1 MHKKGTLLLLSFPAA
16 ILAGICL
23 GAVAAGRSGGYDL
36 FSTARE
42 SLASSTLCVDS
53 LKKALWQN
61 GITACFLFV
70 FGTTLLGVLPSAFLV
85 GFRGYALG
93 NAVGALVSTFG
104 FRGFLAAVCGV
115 FPHNLLY
122 IPFLCALGILGAR
135 FSARLR
141 GTREK
146 RPLLSYCLTSLFL
159 SLPILAGCMVES
171 FICAPLLRAILSPCL

>member
-1 MHKKGTLLLLSFPAA
+1 MYKKGTLLLLSFPAA
-16 ILAGICL
+16 ILVGICL
-23 GAVAAGRSGGYDL
+23 GAIAAGTSRDYAL
-36 FSTARE
+36 FSTAKE
-42 SLASSTLCVDS
+42 SFSSATLCLDS

-61 GITACFLFV
+61 GVTACFLFV
-70 FGTTLLGVLPSAFLV
+70 FGTTLLGTLPSAFLV

-122 IPFLCALGILGAR
+122 IPFLCALGISGSR

-146 RPLLSYCLTSLFL
+146 RPLLSYCLSSLFL

-171 FICAPLLRAILSPCL
+171 FVSAPLLRAILSPCL